1 MYIWKVDRS
10 WRSKAQWLALL
21 GRRLNDKEPRSEMKW
36 SRRREMMA
44 LVDVFDDSMETD
56 GWEREAFCML
66 SGSKDEA
73 APKRNRFQTKQQ
85 ANRVN
90 Q

>member
-1 MYIWKVDRS
+1 
-10 WRSKAQWLALL
+10 
-21 GRRLNDKEPRSEMKW
+21 
-36 SRRREMMA
+36 MMA